1 MMPDPWTDQFREKLL
16 ANKDELQQRL
26 ARIEE
31 NHRRPLAQDSTERA
45 TELEDLDVVDALGN
59 EARFELRQITDALA
73 RIETQDYGICEAC
86 GEPIREARLLAY
98 PHAAKCIDC
107 ATDKAPADAL
117 QHAAE

>member
-1 MMPDPWTDQFREKLL
+1 MRDPWTDQFREKLL
-16 ANKDELQQRL
+16 ANKNELQQRL

-31 NHRRPLAQDSTERA
+31 NHRRPLAKDSTERA

-59 EARFELRQITDALA
+59 EARFELRQIAEALA
-73 RIETQDYGICEAC
+73 RIEALEYGICDAC

-107 ATDKAPADAL
+107 ATDKVPAGAH
-117 QHAAE
+117 QHASEE